1 MDDDTRGRLMY
12 ALDDAVTHLEASRG
26 HVAEQEKR
34 IAAAKD
40 SGSDTRGS
48 ERLLSTFRECLRL
61 HRMHHDQL
69 LLDLQRG

>member
-34 IAAAKD
+34 IVAAKA
-40 SGSDTRGS
+40 SGSDTRQS
-48 ERLLSTFRECLRL
+48 ERLLSTLRESLRL
-61 HRMHHDQL
+61 HQIHHDRL